1 MVECSYHKA
10 LCRLCADSSGPIF
23 VILPIGWNPL
33 TRPFVLVPHLIQIFW
48 DKKVLG
54 VRKKE
59 QDAGERPT
67 SLGKICKWLGERVGA
82 KDPQRRGSLLGQK
95 EEMAEGQMQV
105 QARISRFRFVFSGE
119 LELNH
124 FRFVSRTKA
133 L

>member
-1 MVECSYHKA
+1 VGYC
-10 LCRLCADSSGPIF
+10 
-23 VILPIGWNPL
+23 
-33 TRPFVLVPHLIQIFW
+33 
-48 DKKVLG
+48 KKVLG

-59 QDAGERPT
+59 QDVGERPT
-67 SLGKICKWLGERVGA
+67 SPGKIRKWPGERVGA
-82 KDPQRRGSLLGQK
+82 KDPQRRGSLGQK

-124 FRFVSRTKA
+124 FSFVSRTKA